1 MRAFEE
7 SRKQLRASKLS
18 AAAAV
23 KQTRAEAKRE
33 RLDYN
38 RFFSVVNKHL
48 VFYSESSG
56 FYKYYKGI
64 IGIS

>member
-1 MRAFEE
+1 MDYARLEE
-7 SRKQLRASKLS
+7 SRRQLESIEALGSGGK
-18 AAAAV
+18 
-23 KQTRAEAKRE
+23 KQTRAEARRE

-64 IGIS
+64 IE